1 MAKRKTATA
10 AGTRIGRGAI
20 ARGHLV
26 GEGHVRVEGL
36 LVGRVSW
43 VGTLEIAAS
52 GRAEV
57 DGDVTRLDVMGSL
70 EGNLRVGVEAHVG
83 ATGSW
88 IGSGEAPSLGS
99 EPGGRLE
106 GRFRILPSG
115 SVSSPLTE

>member
-1 MAKRKTATA
+1 MAKKKVAA
-10 AGTRIGRGAI
+10 AGSRIGLGAI

-26 GEGHVRVEGL
+26 GEGRVRVEGL

-43 VGTLEIAAS
+43 VGTLEIAPA

-115 SVSSPLTE
+115 PVLSPLVE

>member
-1 MAKRKTATA
+1 MAKKKASV
-10 AGTRIGRGAI
+10 AGSRVGRGAI

-43 VGTLEIAAS
+43 VGTLEIAPA

-115 SVSSPLTE
+115 SVSSPLAE